1 MMTLEKFEE
10 AAEAVKKVVNPTKLV
25 YSEYFS
31 AQSGNKV
38 YLKPENM
45 QSTKMVLA
53 KHTLLQQQNVITN
66 QKMELVLQTTFN
78 QKDSFQLLNLVT
90 EYTTT

>member
-31 AQSGNKV
+31 AQCGIKV
-38 YLKPENM
+38 DLNPEYM
-45 QSTKMVLA
+45 Q
-53 KHTLLQQQNVITN
+53 
-66 QKMELVLQTTFN
+66 
-78 QKDSFQLLNLVT
+78 
-90 EYTTT
+90 